1 MRSFAS
7 NVEERLNNAMKAG
20 NYAKKFGYEG
30 MSTKNMDE
38 DWETKSAM
46 SAGNAQPM
54 SAYEKIL
61 HKDNK
66 KLNRLQNQ
74 ARNYLGSA
82 EGGGRN
88 VISSSS
94 RL

>member
-7 NVEERLNNAMKAG
+7 NVEERLQNAMKAG

-46 SAGNAQPM
+46 SQGNA
-54 SAYEKIL
+54 
-61 HKDNK
+61 
-66 KLNRLQNQ
+66 
-74 ARNYLGSA
+74 
-82 EGGGRN
+82 
-88 VISSSS
+88 
-94 RL
+94 